1 MEFRL
6 WVVLLMNLFLT
17 TCFQAKNSAYFLY
30 ASAERTLR
38 PYCCTSLYSVNSWK
52 RAMGADIDC
61 SESRRTVKMF
71 WNNVDMVFYNIDKFK
86 RQESK
91 IYPNVS
97 QYNCVNKNVISFET
111 NADILILI
119 HGINSFLISYLPNI
133 GNLITSLG
141 NTYFFQGGSFFKL
154 ASSFREWLSIRVWLG
169 HTKVHQQPAY
179 QNG

>member
-6 WVVLLMNLFLT
+6 RVVLLMNLFLT
-17 TCFQAKNSAYFLY
+17 TCFQEKNSAYFLY

-91 IYPNVS
+91 IYLNVT
-97 QYNCVNKNVISFET
+97 QFHCVNIFFYQLWDKCRYSYSDT
-111 NADILILI
+111 RYK
-119 HGINSFLISYLPNI
+119 FLFNFIFAKYWQFD
-133 GNLITSLG
+133 
-141 NTYFFQGGSFFKL
+141 YFTWEYIFFSRRKFFKL
-154 ASSFREWLSIRVWLG
+154 ASSFKEWLSIRVWLG